1 MCCDCMGT
9 DKTQLGKRSAAIRA
23 KAALPGPQ
31 LTGLVRTQRRWTAV
45 EISAASRVSADWQLL
60 VPFAQGRGAKNAAA
74 NILA

>member
-1 MCCDCMGT
+1 MAT
-9 DKTQLGKRSAAIRA
+9 DKTQFRKRSVAVRA

-45 EISAASRVSADWQLL
+45 EILAASRVSADWQLL

-74 NILA
+74 SILA